1 MSLQGAPEFAFD
13 FGELPIQV
21 ELSGSPL
28 SSDAGLLIFRQMDER
43 LRYTE
48 QFAAA
53 LQGDSRVAPT
63 HSWLDML
70 RQRVYGMLADYE
82 DQNDHDALRSDPI
95 FKVIAGRDP
104 CDPKQD
110 LASQPTLSRFENGVS
125 IADLNRL
132 RELFVTLFIQSLK
145 DSFGSEQPQ
154 RITLDLDAWDD
165 ETHGQ
170 QQLSLF
176 HGHYDQHQ
184 YYPLAITCAENDQL
198 VMVSLRHGTAPAFLG
213 ADDDLRYI
221 VQRVREVWPDIE
233 IMVRGDAGFG
243 VPLMLDLC
251 EEMRLIYTFGYGMN
265 PVLKRHTNDQLARL
279 QTQFDADS
287 QPQREFV
294 CWQYQAG
301 SWSAPR
307 CTIVKLEVTSEGTNR
322 RVVLTNRAGGA
333 LLPGG
338 TYDEYT
344 DRGESENRHKEL
356 KRELHGDR
364 LSDHRFVANYFR
376 LLMHALAYNLLV
388 RQRQWIADPPA
399 PAPEV
404 STDSPPQLVPANETL
419 PAEALPTEALPTEA
433 LPTEALP
440 GLCRRKYF
448 NARRREDPLGEGHIT
463 TWRTRIIKVACE
475 VVVSTRRI
483 VIRLSSSWPYLDLFL
498 KVAQANAALA
508 TP

>member
-1 MSLQGAPEFAFD
+1 MSLQTALGFAFE
-13 FGELPIQV
+13 FGDRPIQV
-21 ELSGSPL
+21 EVSESPL

-48 QFAAA
+48 QFAQA
-53 LQGDSRVAPT
+53 LWGDSRVGPT
-63 HSWLDML
+63 HSWLEMV
-70 RQRVYGMLADYE
+70 RQRVYGILADYE

-110 LASQPTLSRFENGVS
+110 LASQPTLSRFENAIS

-132 RELFVTLFIQSLK
+132 RELFVTYFIQSFAAPPL
-145 DSFGSEQPQ
+145 
-154 RITLDLDAWDD
+154 RITLDLDAFDD
-165 ETHGQ
+165 ATHGQ

-176 HGHYDQHQ
+176 HGHYDQYQ
-184 YYPLAITCAENDQL
+184 FYPLSFTCAENDQL
-198 VMVSLRHGTAPAFLG
+198 VLLSLRHGTAPAWLG

-221 VQRVREVWPDIE
+221 VERLRAVWPDVE
-233 IMVRGDAGFG
+233 IVIRGDAGFG

-251 EEMRLIYTFGYGMN
+251 EKLRLTYTFGYGMN
-265 PVLKRHTNDQLARL
+265 PVLKRHTDELL
-279 QTQFDADS
+279 QKLQKQFDETS

-294 CWQYQAG
+294 CWQYRAG

-307 CTIVKLEVTSEGTNR
+307 CTIVKVEVNSEGTNR
-322 RVVLTNRAGGA
+322 RATLTNRSGGA

-338 TYDEYT
+338 TYEEYAQ
-344 DRGESENRHKEL
+344 RGESENRHKEL
-356 KRELHGDR
+356 KSELHGDR
-364 LSDHRFVANYFR
+364 LSNHRFMANYFR

-399 PAPEV
+399 PAPTPPNDSS
-404 STDSPPQLVPANETL
+404 STVVPAAEAL
-419 PAEALPTEALPTEA
+419 PAEALSGTQ
-433 LPTEALP
+433 
-440 GLCRRKYF
+440 RRKYF
-448 NARRREDPLGEGHIT
+448 NARRRHDALGEGHIT
-463 TWRTRIIKVACE
+463 TWRTRIIKVAAE

-498 KVAQANAALA
+498 RVAQANAIPA
-508 TP
+508 TT

>member
-1 MSLQGAPEFAFD
+1 MSLQAAWDFAFE
-13 FGELPIQV
+13 FGDRPIQV
-21 ELSGSPL
+21 EVSQSPL

-48 QFAAA
+48 QFANA
-53 LQGDSRVAPT
+53 LWGDSRVGPT
-63 HSWLDML
+63 HSWLSMV

-104 CDPKQD
+104 CDPTQD
-110 LASQPTLSRFENGVS
+110 LASQPTLSRFENSVS
-125 IADLNRL
+125 IADLKRL
-132 RELFVTLFIQSLK
+132 RELFVTLFLQSF
-145 DSFGSEQPQ
+145 DAACGGQPPQ

-170 QQLSLF
+170 QQLTLF
-176 HGHYDQHQ
+176 HAYYDQYQ

-198 VMVSLRHGTAPAFLG
+198 VLTSLRHGTATAFLG
-213 ADDDLRYI
+213 ADDDLRYV
-221 VQRVREVWPDIE
+221 VQRLREVWPDIE
-233 IMVRGDAGFG
+233 IHVRADAGFG

-251 EEMRLIYTFGYGMN
+251 EELRLFDTFGDGMN
-265 PVLKRHTNDQLARL
+265 PVLKRHTEELL
-279 QTQFDADS
+279 QTLQRQFTETS

-307 CTIVKLEVTSEGTNR
+307 CTIVKVEVNSEGTNR
-322 RVVLTNRAGGA
+322 RVILTNRPGGA
-333 LLPGG
+333 ILPGA
-338 TYDEYT
+338 TYDEYA
-344 DRGESENRHKEL
+344 DRGESENRHKEI

-364 LSDHRFVANYFR
+364 LSDHRFMANYFR

-399 PAPEV
+399 PEPEV
-404 STDSPPQLVPANETL
+404 STDSPPQLVPAAEAL
-419 PAEALPTEALPTEA
+419 PAEALP
-433 LPTEALP
+433 
-440 GLCRRKYF
+440 GLRRRRYF

-475 VVVSTRRI
+475 VSSSTRRI
-483 VIRLSSSWPYLDLFL
+483 VIRLSSSWPYLNLFL
-498 KVAQANAALA
+498 KVARANATLA
-508 TP
+508 TT